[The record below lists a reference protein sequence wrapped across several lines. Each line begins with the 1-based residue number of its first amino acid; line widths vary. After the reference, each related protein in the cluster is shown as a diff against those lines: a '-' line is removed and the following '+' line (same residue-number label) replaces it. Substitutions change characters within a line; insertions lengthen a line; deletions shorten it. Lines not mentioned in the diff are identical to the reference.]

1 MDVNKTWKRKIIAAL
16 GAVFAGTLTFMP
28 FGTAEAGLSEEIP
41 VFESGVRLEA
51 PAEGA
56 EKLLESRTQKKFA
69 YAARAEESFEDYL
82 VSRLYQRQAQINV
95 SSYGITVDAMSDV
108 FYTMLYRHPELYF
121 VSTRLSYSYNPVNG
135 NVTILT
141 VRYLEKTSE
150 EQAQNQAKL
159 QEETAKLLAMIDED
173 MTDLEKIIVVH
184 DYLCLDVEYAYA
196 ELQNGTLSDD
206 AHTLKGAVIDKRAVC
221 DGYSNAFTYY
231 MQLLGIPCRMVT
243 GTAQSDH
250 AWNQV
255 ELDGKWYL
263 VDLTWDD
270 AVWDDYGYAGHEYFL
285 KDAAYFQQ
293 THAWETSG
301 LEACDDAFYNEGFWN
316 DTDAQ
321 MVYHEGGMYF
331 IRNDGKLY
339 RHDFAEDEITEP
351 GTLVAEIGGRWGV
364 VGNENAFYKG
374 NYVKLAARGQKLYY
388 SMPTGIF
395 TCGFDGNGQKQFLAA
410 DTSQGYVYGMKLTGD
425 ALYYQTAEMAHA
437 ETRAVYESRIDAAH
451 SMEKAE
457 ITLSQTG
464 FPYNGE
470 EQYPSVTVKMD
481 GLTLEENR
489 DYKLTWSYPL
499 GGIGT
504 AAFAVSGIGDYE
516 GTAVGTY
523 QITESE
529 EGEQPGDGETNPGGD
544 ENKPG
549 EDGNPGEGGNKPGED
564 GSPGGDESD
573 SGGDGTNLGE
583 DGNQPGGS
591 ETNPG
596 GNEPQPGGSRPGE
609 NVDPPRGNQ
618 PSGNTSGS
626 GMDSKPKP
634 ASVKAPAK
642 VKKLS
647 VKASSPRKVRV
658 SWKKQS
664 CDGYRIQLSLQ
675 ANFKKIAKT
684 VTVRGGKSAKKT
696 VSGLKEKKKYYVRIQ
711 AYRQVNGKRVYGT
724 FSKKVKVR
732 TK

>member
-16 GAVFAGTLTFMP
+16 GAVFAGALAFMP
-28 FGTAEAGLSEEIP
+28 FGTAEAGLSEEVP

-56 EKLLESRTQKKFA
+56 EELLESRPQKKFA
-69 YAARAEESFEDYL
+69 YTGRAEESFEDYL

-95 SSYGITVDAMSDV
+95 SSYGIEVDAIPEV
-108 FYTMLYRHPELYF
+108 FYAVLHQHPELYF
-121 VSTRLSYSYNPVNG
+121 VSTHLSYSYNPVNG
-135 NVTILT
+135 NATILT
-141 VRYLEKTSE
+141 VKYLEKTPE
-150 EQAQNQAKL
+150 EQARNQAKL
-159 QEETAKLLAMIDED
+159 QEETAKLLALIDED

-184 DYLCLDVEYAYA
+184 DYLCLDIEYAYA
-196 ELQNGTLSDD
+196 ELQNDTLSDD
-206 AHTLKGAVIDKRAVC
+206 AHTLKGAVIDKKAVC
-221 DGYSNAFTYY
+221 DGYSSAFTYY

-243 GTAQSDH
+243 GTARGDH

-293 THAWETSG
+293 THVWETSG
-301 LEACDDAFYNEGFWN
+301 LEVCDDAFYNESFWN

-351 GTLVAEIGGRWGV
+351 GTLVVEIGGRWSV

-374 NYVKLAARGQKLYY
+374 NYVKLAARGRKLYY
-388 SMPTGIF
+388 SMPAGIF

-410 DTSQGYVYGMKLTGD
+410 DTSQGYVYGMKMLGNM
-425 ALYYQTAEMAHA
+425 LYYQIAEIAHA
-437 ETRAVYESRIDAAH
+437 EERVTYESRVDAAY
-451 SMEKAE
+451 SVENAE
-457 ITLSQTG
+457 ITLSQAS
-464 FPYNGE
+464 FPYNGK
-470 EQYPSVTVKMD
+470 EQYPAVTVKLD
-481 GLTLEENR
+481 ELTLEKDR

-504 AAFAVSGIGDYE
+504 AAFAVSGIRDYE
-516 GTAVGTY
+516 GTAIGTY

-529 EGEQPGDGETNPGGD
+529 EGEQPGDGETNLGGD
-544 ENKPG
+544 GTN
-549 EDGNPGEGGNKPGED
+549 PGED
-564 GSPGGDESD
+564 GSNP
-573 SGGDGTNLGE
+573 GGDGTDPGE
-583 DGNQPGGS
+583 DEINPGGS
-591 ETNPG
+591 GANPG
-596 GNEPQPGGSRPGE
+596 GSVPQPGGTNSGGNVVPPG
-609 NVDPPRGNQ
+609 GNQ
-618 PSGNTSGS
+618 PAGNTSGT
-626 GMDSKPKP
+626 GINTDSRPKP
-634 ASVKAPAK
+634 VAVKAPAK

-696 VSGLKEKKKYYVRIQ
+696 VSGLKAKKKYYVRIQ

>member
-16 GAVFAGTLTFMP
+16 GAAFAGALVFMP
-28 FGTAEAGLSEEIP
+28 FGTAKAGLSEEMP

-51 PAEGA
+51 PSEGA
-56 EKLLESRTQKKFA
+56 EGLLESRPQKKFA
-69 YAARAEESFEDYL
+69 YTERAGESFEDYL
-82 VSRLYQRQAQINV
+82 VSQLYQRQAQINV
-95 SSYGITVDAMSDV
+95 SSYGITVDAMQDV
-108 FYTMLYRHPELYF
+108 FYTMLHQHPELYF

-141 VRYLEKTSE
+141 VRYLEKTQE
-150 EQAQNQAKL
+150 EQEQNQAKL
-159 QEETAKLLAMIDED
+159 QEETAKLLALIDED
-173 MTDLEKIIVVH
+173 MTDLEKVIIVH

-196 ELQNGTLSDD
+196 DLQNDTLSDD
-206 AHTLKGAVIDKRAVC
+206 AHTLKGAVIDKVAVC

-243 GTAQSDH
+243 GTARGDH

-255 ELDGKWYL
+255 ELEGKWYL

-285 KDAAYFQQ
+285 KDAEYFRQ

-301 LEACDDAFYNEGFWN
+301 LEACDDAFYNESFWN

-321 MVYHEGGMYF
+321 MIYHEGGMYF

-364 VGNENAFYKG
+364 VGNENAFYRG
-374 NYVKLAARGQKLYY
+374 NYVKLAARGKELYY
-388 SMPTGIF
+388 SMPEGIF
-395 TCGFDGNGQKQFLAA
+395 TCGFDGNGQKQFLTA
-410 DTSQGYVYGMKLTGD
+410 DTSQGYVYGMKLAGD
-425 ALYYQTAEMAHA
+425 TLYYQIAQMAHA
-437 ETRAVYESRIDAAH
+437 EERVTHASRIDADN
-451 SMEKAE
+451 SVEKAE
-457 ITLSQTG
+457 ITLSQSS
-464 FPYNGE
+464 FPYNGK
-470 EQYPSVTVKMD
+470 EQYPVVTVKLD

-499 GGIGT
+499 GGVGT

-516 GTAVGTY
+516 GTVVGTY
-523 QITESE
+523 QITEPE
-529 EGEQPGDGETNPGGD
+529 EGELPGDGETNPGGD
-544 ENKPG
+544 GNKPG
-549 EDGNPGEGGNKPGED
+549 DGGTNPGGDGNKPGED
-564 GSPGGDESD
+564 GSSPGGNE
-573 SGGDGTNLGE
+573 TKPGE
-583 DGNQPGGS
+583 DGNQPGDS
-591 ETNPG
+591 EINPG
-596 GNEPQPGGSRPGE
+596 GSQPGGDAAQPGE
-609 NVDPPRGNQ
+609 SVGRPNGNQ
-618 PSGNTSGS
+618 TGGNTSGS
-626 GMDSKPKP
+626 GANTDSQVKPV
-634 ASVKAPAK
+634 SVKAPAK

-684 VTVRGGKSAKKT
+684 VTVRGGKSVKKT
-696 VSGLKEKKKYYVRIQ
+696 VSGLKAKKKYYVRIQ